1 MVKTGW
7 NTEDVAL
14 ALYDYMDRKIE
25 FDDYATTLFN
35 DECRDILKQI
45 DEKLVK
51 VMEYA
56 DVEEIETLMFEF
68 GELRGKQYFVKGY
81 QTGISVQNSF
91 KNN

>member
-1 MVKTGW
+1 M
-7 NTEDVAL
+7 EEQRD
-14 ALYDYMDRKIE
+14 
-25 FDDYATTLFN
+25 FDGYATTLFN
-35 DECRDILKQI
+35 DECRDILKRI
-45 DEKLVK
+45 DEKLVQ

-91 KNN
+91 RNN